1 MNTSSMIDKQ
11 LVFSKEESIMDF
23 VEFVKGKQSAA
34 PQEKEIVKSH
44 AGKLD
49 ENEIGQKDSRVLVES
64 ILSYAGVT
72 L

>member
-1 MNTSSMIDKQ
+1 
-11 LVFSKEESIMDF
+11 MDF